1 MHFSS
6 SSSMLEAKGS
16 CKLYVLFLYCTF
28 FSFHILDKGNYRNY
42 LEMWANVKILL
53 LGYNKDTAGFGIAA
67 SNRTAQAANW
77 WRRMV
82 YEGIVAVRSIE
93 LYFIHLFFSTTLL
106 LVFCQLQVENLYEF
120 YVYNK
125 KKMYKKMAANGIQTI
140 YSTNNYLFIYL

>member
-1 MHFSS
+1 
-6 SSSMLEAKGS
+6 
-16 CKLYVLFLYCTF
+16 
-28 FSFHILDKGNYRNY
+28 
-42 LEMWANVKILL
+42 
-53 LGYNKDTAGFGIAA
+53 
-67 SNRTAQAANW
+67 
-77 WRRMV
+77 MV

-125 KKMYKKMAANGIQTI
+125 KKYKKMAANGIQTI